1 MMIRT
6 FDSNYYSSLLQNTQT
21 LTLPNNSTPILML
34 NNKINKIKM
43 RDENNSLIFLNT
55 FVFLLLRYFLKR
67 YKDKY
72 SLTNFGIPIWL
83 K

>member
-55 FVFLLLRYFLKR
+55 FVFLFKKLKR
-67 YKDKY
+67 
-72 SLTNFGIPIWL
+72 FGN
-83 K
+83 